1 VTDQTIVTINSI
13 DYNVTHLGDSEL
25 EVLNLMANSIYS
37 TVSTQ
42 SNSDQLDAACRAF
55 IEAQVNNVE

>member
-1 VTDQTIVTINSI
+1 MIYQTTVTINSI

-25 EVLNLMANSIYS
+25 EILNVMANSIYS

-55 IEAQVNNVE
+55 IESQVNNVE

>member
-1 VTDQTIVTINSI
+1 MTDQTIVTINSI